1 MRPIVTDSQGAA
13 GRGRPRP
20 GAVTVAPVVTAVQ
33 DETGTGEAQVD
44 LAAALRGT
52 VLALGVAALGALV
65 TALGPALGVARAAD
79 GSEQGGQ
86 PVAAVAAGAALL
98 AVAVLAAWL
107 LRAGRLA
114 GAVGVLTGAGAIAVG
129 LVLLDTQLFRRAL
142 DANRLEL
149 VRPVTA
155 AELAPG
161 PGAVAVLVGHALLV
175 VAALVGLVALHRSGV
190 LDDPDLLGEAAGEGP
205 VLRRSAPAALAVAV
219 AAAVAVAVGLF
230 LAPLGTADPVVLVP
244 PVVQGPGVVLVG
256 TALLAVVVLV
266 SLALALVSTSVAT
279 ASGVLA
285 GIALAVLSLAAP
297 RLLAG
302 ALDSRFQVGVGAT
315 VTTVGALALAAAA
328 AALVMSAR
336 RRADSVPVPAV
347 ASEAGLPGARAL
359 HRVTAVAGLLAGA
372 AAMLVAV
379 LPLLSTSGALVA
391 LHVDG
396 VRVLLVAGV
405 ALAAVSAGMLAGF
418 GPALRPAAGVAWA
431 GVLLAGGAV
440 LQAVLVATDV
450 AGVAPASSASAVAG
464 TEPPTVGW
472 GAGAVVTVAAMVLAV
487 VCAGVAGLAGAAE
500 RDEVD
505 TSEGVETH
513 RPVLV
518 VAGLAALAAA
528 AGLLLPLYTAPGFA
542 AAGLTAGDPLGGG
555 WGWDTWSLV
564 AAAVL
569 VVGALLAAVRAR
581 PARGLAVLGGTAVVL
596 IVRLVSWP
604 LTAARVAGASAGPGA
619 VATAVALGLVL
630 AAAVLGARR
639 TPAPVP
645 PRSRSR
651 VR

>member
-1 MRPIVTDSQGAA
+1 MTDREGTAD
-13 GRGRPRP
+13 RGRPLP
-20 GAVTVAPVVTAVQ
+20 ATVTVAPVVVAVQ
-33 DETGTGEAQVD
+33 DGTGTVDARVD
-44 LAAALRGT
+44 LAAAVRGT
-52 VLALGVAALGALV
+52 VLALGVAALGALLA
-65 TALGPALGVARAAD
+65 ALAPAFGAARAVD

-86 PVAAVAAGAALL
+86 PLAAVAAGAALL
-98 AVAVLAAWL
+98 AVVVLAAWL

-129 LVLLDTQLFRRAL
+129 LVLLDAQLFRRAL

-161 PGAVAVLVGHALLV
+161 PGAVVVLVGHALLV
-175 VAALVGLVALHRSGV
+175 GAALVGLVALRRSGV
-190 LDDPDLLGEAAGEGP
+190 LDDPDLLGDAAGEGP
-205 VLRRSAPAALAVAV
+205 VLRRSAPGAIAGAV
-219 AAAVAVAVGLF
+219 AAAGAVTVGLF
-230 LAPLGTADPVVLVP
+230 LAPLGSADPVVLVP
-244 PVVQGPGVVLVG
+244 PVIQGPGVVLVG
-256 TALLAVVVLV
+256 TALLAVAVLV

-297 RLLAG
+297 RLFAG
-302 ALDSRFQVGVGAT
+302 ALDSRFQVGVGA
-315 VTTVGALALAAAA
+315 VLTTVGALALTAAA
-328 AALVMSAR
+328 AALVTSAR
-336 RRADSVPVPAV
+336 RRAESVPVPAA

-359 HRVTAVAGLLAGA
+359 HLVTAVVGLLAGV

-379 LPLLSTSGALVA
+379 LPLLSTSGALVVP
-391 LHVDG
+391 HVDA
-396 VRVLLVAGV
+396 VRVLLVAGMV
-405 ALAAVSAGMLAGF
+405 LAAVSVGMLAGF

-450 AGVAPASSASAVAG
+450 AGVAPASSASAAADAQL
-464 TEPPTVGW
+464 PTVGW

-487 VCAGVAGLAGAAE
+487 VCACVAGLAGAAE

-505 TSEGVETH
+505 TSEGVETS

-518 VAGLAALAAA
+518 VAGLAALAAVL
-528 AGLLLPLYTAPGFA
+528 GLVLPLYTAPGFT

-581 PARGLAVLGGTAVVL
+581 PARGLSVLGGTALVL
-596 IVRLVSWP
+596 AVRLVSWP
-604 LTAARVAGASAGPGA
+604 LTAGRVAGASAGPGA
-619 VATAVALGLVL
+619 VATAVALALVL
-630 AAAVLGARR
+630 AAAVLAVLR
-639 TPAPVP
+639 TTAPEP
-645 PRSRSR
+645 PRSRAR